1 MEFRKVSKKK
11 IIEYSKLWITLWQL
25 FCMIW
30 ISIYLISDIKQNKG
44 LNSEQVVL
52 SLIASIVAVF
62 IPYLVKAFLG
72 KLNEEKTRL
81 IEKEIEKELNGN
93 IDESVKSSGMEDE

>member
-1 MEFRKVSKKK
+1 MV
-11 IIEYSKLWITLWQL
+11 
-25 FCMIW
+25 W

-62 IPYLVKAFLG
+62 IPYLIKAFLG

-81 IEKEIEKELNGN
+81 IEKGLDSGVN
-93 IDESVKSSGMEDE
+93 ESVESSGMEDEG

>member
-11 IIEYSKLWITLWQL
+11 IIEYSKLWVTLWQL

-30 ISIYLISDIKQNKG
+30 ISIYLISDIKQNGG
-44 LNSEQVVL
+44 LNSEQVIL

-81 IEKEIEKELNGN
+81 IEKGLDGN

>member
-1 MEFRKVSKKK
+1 
-11 IIEYSKLWITLWQL
+11 
-25 FCMIW
+25 MIW

-81 IEKEIEKELNGN
+81 IEKELDGN

>member
-44 LNSEQVVL
+44 LNSEQIVL

-81 IEKEIEKELNGN
+81 IEKGLDGN

>member
-30 ISIYLISDIKQNKG
+30 ISIYLISDIKQNRG

-81 IEKEIEKELNGN
+81 IEKELDGN

>member
-25 FCMIW
+25 FCMVW

-52 SLIASIVAVF
+52 SLISSIVAVF
-62 IPYLVKAFLG
+62 IPYLIKAFLG

-81 IEKEIEKELNGN
+81 IEKGLDSGVN
-93 IDESVKSSGMEDE
+93 ESVESSGMEDEG

>member
-1 MEFRKVSKKK
+1 MV
-11 IIEYSKLWITLWQL
+11 
-25 FCMIW
+25 W

-62 IPYLVKAFLG
+62 IPYLIKAFLG

-81 IEKEIEKELNGN
+81 IEKGLDSGV
-93 IDESVKSSGMEDE
+93 DESVESSGMEDEG

>member
-1 MEFRKVSKKK
+1 MEFRKVSKNK

-30 ISIYLISDIKQNKG
+30 ISIYLISDIKQNRG

-81 IEKEIEKELNGN
+81 IEKELDGN

>member
-30 ISIYLISDIKQNKG
+30 ISIYLISDIKQNRG

-81 IEKEIEKELNGN
+81 IEKGLDGN

>member
-1 MEFRKVSKKK
+1 M
-11 IIEYSKLWITLWQL
+11 
-25 FCMIW
+25 
-30 ISIYLISDIKQNKG
+30 ISDIKQNRG

-81 IEKEIEKELNGN
+81 IEKELDGN
-93 IDESVKSSGMEDE
+93 VDESVKSSGMEDE

>member
-1 MEFRKVSKKK
+1 MEFRKVSKRK

-30 ISIYLISDIKQNKG
+30 ISIYLISDIKQNSG

-81 IEKEIEKELNGN
+81 IEKELDGN
-93 IDESVKSSGMEDE
+93 VDESVKSSGMEDE

>member
-1 MEFRKVSKKK
+1 MGFRKVSKKK
-11 IIEYSKLWITLWQL
+11 IIEYSKLWVTLWQL

-30 ISIYLISDIKQNKG
+30 ISIYLISDIKQNSG
-44 LNSEQVVL
+44 LNSEQIVL

-81 IEKEIEKELNGN
+81 IEKELDGN
-93 IDESVKSSGMEDE
+93 VNESVKSSGMEDE

>member
-81 IEKEIEKELNGN
+81 IEKGLDGN

>member
-11 IIEYSKLWITLWQL
+11 IIEYSKLWVTLWQL

-30 ISIYLISDIKQNKG
+30 ISIYLISDIKQNRG

-81 IEKEIEKELNGN
+81 IEKGLDGN

>member
-25 FCMIW
+25 FCMVW

-62 IPYLVKAFLG
+62 IPYLIKAFLG

-81 IEKEIEKELNGN
+81 IEKGLDSGVN
-93 IDESVKSSGMEDE
+93 ESVENSGMEDEG

>member
-25 FCMIW
+25 FCMVW

-62 IPYLVKAFLG
+62 IPYLIKAFLG

-81 IEKEIEKELNGN
+81 IEKGLDSGVN
-93 IDESVKSSGMEDE
+93 ESVESSGMEDEG

>member
-1 MEFRKVSKKK
+1 MV
-11 IIEYSKLWITLWQL
+11 
-25 FCMIW
+25 W

-81 IEKEIEKELNGN
+81 IEKELDGN

>member
-1 MEFRKVSKKK
+1 MEFRKVSKRK

-25 FCMIW
+25 FCMVW

-62 IPYLVKAFLG
+62 IPYLIKAFLG

-81 IEKEIEKELNGN
+81 IEKGLDSGVN
-93 IDESVKSSGMEDE
+93 ESVESSGMEDEG

>member
-1 MEFRKVSKKK
+1 
-11 IIEYSKLWITLWQL
+11 
-25 FCMIW
+25 MIW

-44 LNSEQVVL
+44 LNSEQIVL

-81 IEKEIEKELNGN
+81 IEKGLDGN

>member
-25 FCMIW
+25 FCMVW

-62 IPYLVKAFLG
+62 IPYLIKAFLG

-81 IEKEIEKELNGN
+81 IEKGLDSGV
-93 IDESVKSSGMEDE
+93 DESVESSGMEDEG

>member
-25 FCMIW
+25 FCMVW

-62 IPYLVKAFLG
+62 IPYLIKAFLG

-81 IEKEIEKELNGN
+81 IEKGFDSGVN
-93 IDESVKSSGMEDE
+93 ESVESSGMEDEG

>member
-30 ISIYLISDIKQNKG
+30 ISIYLISDIKQNRG

-81 IEKEIEKELNGN
+81 IEKGLDSGVN
-93 IDESVKSSGMEDE
+93 ESVESSGMEDE

>member
-1 MEFRKVSKKK
+1 MV
-11 IIEYSKLWITLWQL
+11 
-25 FCMIW
+25 W

-62 IPYLVKAFLG
+62 IPYLIKAFLG

-81 IEKEIEKELNGN
+81 IEKGLDSGVNESIE
-93 IDESVKSSGMEDE
+93 SSGMEDEG

>member
-30 ISIYLISDIKQNKG
+30 ISIYLISDIKQNRG
-44 LNSEQVVL
+44 LNSEQVIL

-81 IEKEIEKELNGN
+81 IEKGLDGN
-93 IDESVKSSGMEDE
+93 IDESVKSSEMED

>member
-30 ISIYLISDIKQNKG
+30 ISIYLISDIKQNRG

-81 IEKEIEKELNGN
+81 IEKELDGN
-93 IDESVKSSGMEDE
+93 VNESVKSSGMEDE

>member
-30 ISIYLISDIKQNKG
+30 ISIYLISDIKQNSG

-81 IEKEIEKELNGN
+81 IEKGLDGN
-93 IDESVKSSGMEDE
+93 IDESVKSSGICSRQR

>member
-1 MEFRKVSKKK
+1 MV
-11 IIEYSKLWITLWQL
+11 
-25 FCMIW
+25 W

-62 IPYLVKAFLG
+62 IPYLIKAFLG

-81 IEKEIEKELNGN
+81 IEKGLDSGVN
-93 IDESVKSSGMEDE
+93 ESVENSGMEDEG

>member
-1 MEFRKVSKKK
+1 
-11 IIEYSKLWITLWQL
+11 
-25 FCMIW
+25 MIW
-30 ISIYLISDIKQNKG
+30 ISIYLISDIKQNSG

-81 IEKEIEKELNGN
+81 IEKGLDGN

>member
-1 MEFRKVSKKK
+1 
-11 IIEYSKLWITLWQL
+11 
-25 FCMIW
+25 MIW

>member
-1 MEFRKVSKKK
+1 
-11 IIEYSKLWITLWQL
+11 
-25 FCMIW
+25 MIW
-30 ISIYLISDIKQNKG
+30 ISIYLISDIKQNRG

-81 IEKEIEKELNGN
+81 IEKELDGN
-93 IDESVKSSGMEDE
+93 IDESVKSYGMEDE

>member
-81 IEKEIEKELNGN
+81 IEKELDGN

>member
-1 MEFRKVSKKK
+1 
-11 IIEYSKLWITLWQL
+11 
-25 FCMIW
+25 MIW
-30 ISIYLISDIKQNKG
+30 ISIYLISDIKQNRG

-81 IEKEIEKELNGN
+81 IEKELDGN
-93 IDESVKSSGMEDE
+93 VDESVKSSGMEDE

>member
-30 ISIYLISDIKQNKG
+30 ISIYLISDIKQNSG

-81 IEKEIEKELNGN
+81 IEKELGGN

>member
-30 ISIYLISDIKQNKG
+30 ISIYLISDIKQNSG

-81 IEKEIEKELNGN
+81 IEKELDGN

>member
-1 MEFRKVSKKK
+1 
-11 IIEYSKLWITLWQL
+11 
-25 FCMIW
+25 MIW
-30 ISIYLISDIKQNKG
+30 ISIYLISDIKQNRG

-81 IEKEIEKELNGN
+81 IEKGLDGN

>member
-11 IIEYSKLWITLWQL
+11 IVEYSKLWITLWQL
-25 FCMIW
+25 FCMVW

-62 IPYLVKAFLG
+62 IPYLIKAFLG

-81 IEKEIEKELNGN
+81 IEKGLDSGVN
-93 IDESVKSSGMEDE
+93 ESVESSGMEDEG

>member
-11 IIEYSKLWITLWQL
+11 IIEYSKLWVTLWQL

-30 ISIYLISDIKQNKG
+30 VSIYLISDIKQNSG

-81 IEKEIEKELNGN
+81 IEKELDGN
-93 IDESVKSSGMEDE
+93 VNESVKSSGMEDE

>member
-25 FCMIW
+25 FCMVW
-30 ISIYLISDIKQNKG
+30 ISIYLISDIKQNRG

-81 IEKEIEKELNGN
+81 IEKGLDGN

>member
-30 ISIYLISDIKQNKG
+30 ISIYLISDIKQNSG

-81 IEKEIEKELNGN
+81 IEKELDGN
-93 IDESVKSSGMEDE
+93 VNESVKSSGMEDE

>member
-1 MEFRKVSKKK
+1 M
-11 IIEYSKLWITLWQL
+11 EYSKLWITLWQL

-30 ISIYLISDIKQNKG
+30 ISIYLISDIKQNRG

-81 IEKEIEKELNGN
+81 IEKGLDGN